1 MVGLREARNSSSNCW
16 KPWNSVPLFS
26 VRLLIVKVPRLI
38 FLASAKFTSAA
49 WRAGNS
55 MIRTLGEIRRLV
67 ARYG

>member
-1 MVGLREARNSSSNCW
+1 
-16 KPWNSVPLFS
+16 LFS